1 MKTIIFHPLAKQEL
15 ADAVAYYEAQR
26 SGLGEEYL
34 DEIEDTAALIAQ
46 YFEAGAIVRA
56 TIRRVILPKFP
67 YSLLYRILPNNEI
80 RILAVAHHKRRPN
93 YWAGRR

>member
-26 SGLGEEYL
+26 SGLGKEYL

-46 YFEAGAIVRA
+46 YSEAGAIAKRYDPARCFTQISLFFV
-56 TIRRVILPKFP
+56 VP
-67 YSLLYRILPNNEI
+67 YFADR
-80 RILAVAHHKRRPN
+80 
-93 YWAGRR
+93 

>member
-26 SGLGEEYL
+26 FGLGEEYL

-46 YFEAGAIVRA
+46 YSEAGAIARG
-56 TIRRVILPKFP
+56 TIRRVVLPKFP
-67 YSLLYRILPNNEI
+67 YSLLYRILPTDEI